1 MRLESFLSSQIRLF
15 ESDECMLVCQAFFV
29 GLILCGGEICHRHHG
44 EDIVIRRPALL
55 GDHPRPKYVYR
66 SRLPIFLDGRLKA
79 LSKTIIGNVRAG
91 ERVTTSLLQ
100 FNCILFTEV
109 FGVFFL
115 AEIDTAKKVYPRD
128 FTVILSHR
136 SYIVFSWILD
146 PNQCT
151 YNCYEY
157 E

>member
-15 ESDECMLVCQAFFV
+15 GSDEFMLLCQAFFV
-29 GLILCGGEICHRHHG
+29 GLILCGGEIFHRHHG

-55 GDHPRPKYVYR
+55 GDHPRPKYVHR

-79 LSKTIIGNVRAG
+79 LSKTIIGNVRVG

-100 FNCILFTEV
+100 SNCSLFTEV
-109 FGVFFL
+109 FGVFL
-115 AEIDTAKKVYPRD
+115 RAEIDTAKKV
-128 FTVILSHR
+128 FTKNFIVVLSHR
-136 SYIVFSWILD
+136 SYFIFFWILG

-151 YNCYEY
+151 CNCYRY
-157 E
+157 Q